1 MLEEFSTRR
10 ELNMEIR
17 FISHSS
23 ACSDSKRSLKAITS
37 YQVISTGNGFGLG
50 EKAKGPGRLP
60 APARCRQVAS
70 VVICEVEEAGLI
82 SCSGHALTRQ

>member
-37 YQVISTGNGFGLG
+37 YQVISTGNGFGL
-50 EKAKGPGRLP
+50 EKKRKAQDVFLLP
-60 APARCRQVAS
+60 LD
-70 VVICEVEEAGLI
+70 VVKWPQWLFVKWKKLD
-82 SCSGHALTRQ
+82 